1 MKGPLANVFPVW
13 RESAIPWNPGSQCSL
28 RVSPAPMERGRWGV
42 SASTLLN
49 EC

>member
-1 MKGPLANVFPVW
+1 MKGPLANIFPVW
-13 RESAIPWNPGSQCSL
+13 RESAIPWNPGNQCSL